1 MCYLLSY
8 KDKIFIPNKKTFG
21 GIKYKIVM
29 INIYRILY
37 NNNIIYV
44 GKTILTLKKRKS
56 LPNYSVPIEIYKQST
71 IELIEE
77 TEDVSRERY
86 WITYYKENGHQ
97 LMNKR
102 NGDHSDETKTDYY
115 LNRLLISKTKK
126 SFVKMTDEEKKE
138 KRAKYREDN
147 KEKIKKKRKED
158 YNTGRIKS
166 WKGSKGYM
174 DMLKRKKEERGFI
187 KKGKS

>member
-1 MCYLLSY
+1 
-8 KDKIFIPNKKTFG
+8 
-21 GIKYKIVM
+21 
-29 INIYRILY
+29 
-37 NNNIIYV
+37 
-44 GKTILTLKKRKS
+44 
-56 LPNYSVPIEIYKQST
+56 
-71 IELIEE
+71 
-77 TEDVSRERY
+77 
-86 WITYYKENGHQ
+86 
-97 LMNKR
+97 
-102 NGDHSDETKTDYY
+102 
-115 LNRLLISKTKK
+115 
-126 SFVKMTDEEKKE
+126 MTDEEKKE